1 MENKKSN
8 KLLFIILGTIAGIVV
23 LAISTFVYFKT
34 TPYYSLLQI
43 RKATQQRD
51 YPLFEK
57 YVDVD
62 SVIDNAFVDSMDDT
76 NTEDA
81 GMFAGL
87 LSGLIESAKNTAKTE
102 FRTAIEGGDSADSL
116 YSEMTLINLLTKLE
130 IEKHGKTADIILEID
145 SRKLSASMRN
155 ESGTWRIFK
164 IDSLEDSTVENEISD
179 NVSNIIEKG
188 LGEEVTLATITIK
201 ANKAEKLSE
210 LPSGFGDAT
219 KPSDENNVFLKLNL
233 TIKNLSSEEMMVGS
247 DMVIVADSQDNQY
260 EMQSLY
266 LLEDSNQLYYESIN
280 PNLAKT
286 GNVYF
291 EIPKSSEG
299 FYLPIIHR
307 DTGDNYKILLGL

>member
-1 MENKKSN
+1 MENKKN
-8 KLLFIILGTIAGIVV
+8 KKLLFIILGTIAGIVV

-43 RKATQQRD
+43 RRATLQRD

-102 FRTAIEGGDSADSL
+102 FKIAIEGGDSVDSL
-116 YSEMTLINLLTKLE
+116 YSEMTLVNLLTKLD
-130 IEKHGKTADIILEID
+130 IEKHGKTADIILEINN
-145 SRKLSASMRN
+145 RKLSASMRN

-164 IDSLEDSTVENEISD
+164 IDSLEDSTVGNEISD
-179 NVSNIIEKG
+179 NVSNTIEKG

-201 ANKAEKLSE
+201 ANKAEQLSE
-210 LPSGFGDAT
+210 LTSGFGDAT

-233 TIKNLSSEEMMVGS
+233 TIKNLSSEEIMVGS
-247 DMVIVADSQDNQY
+247 DMVH
-260 EMQSLY
+260 
-266 LLEDSNQLYYESIN
+266 
-280 PNLAKT
+280 K
-286 GNVYF
+286 
-291 EIPKSSEG
+291 
-299 FYLPIIHR
+299 IISMRCNHY
-307 DTGDNYKILLGL
+307 T